1 MPILNN
7 DQSDELEALSSIYSS
22 SEFFLIEGGLDPQ
35 IKIVLDP
42 STDSPSVKKWVG
54 LVLFATFPRN
64 YPSTSPPK
72 VELQELKGIDEKQTI
87 FLEKLVTRILEE
99 NAGAPCIY
107 AIAEAIR
114 EWLSEN
120 NVKPSDGSAFDEM
133 MREKSKAASANNF
146 VTSYNS
152 GRALRR
158 DLDPSIEKKLVATET
173 NAEMVARKKREGT
186 PVTRENFLAWRSRFE
201 KEMEAKAK
209 AEEDKNGVM
218 AAAMSGIAA
227 QKAGRLTGRQL
238 FEADSTLA
246 QSDLGL
252 ESSGTG
258 GKGVGLL
265 TSAGGEDDVADVD
278 YKRILKEGEEED
290 DEDDEDDEDYD
301 DEDEEE
307 GEDEDDEE
315 EYDDE
320 EEGDEDER

>member
-1 MPILNN
+1 MPILNS

-42 STDSPSVKKWVG
+42 STDTPSVKKWVG
-54 LVLFATFPRN
+54 LVLFATFPSN
-64 YPSTSPPK
+64 YPSTLPPK

-87 FLEKLVTRILEE
+87 FLEKLVTRISEE

-133 MREKSKAASANNF
+133 MREKSKASANNF
-146 VTSYNS
+146 VTSNN
-152 GRALRR
+152 GGALRR
-158 DLDPSIEKKLVATET
+158 DLDPSIEKKLVTTET

-258 GKGVGLL
+258 GKVVGSM
-265 TSAGGEDDVADVD
+265 TSAGGDDDVADVD
-278 YKRILKEGEEED
+278 YKQIHKEDEGED
-290 DEDDEDDEDYD
+290 DENDEEDEDYD